1 MDAEAGIG
9 EQASK
14 YIYRIR
20 RDHELESIHGPAWM
34 RVGSLHGGGP
44 ELRRIG
50 RGWVGRCLHL
60 LEPSVEFQDPRLSDL
75 GRNAA

>member
-14 YIYRIR
+14 YIYRIT
-20 RDHELESIHGPAWM
+20 RDHELKSIHGPAWM

-50 RGWVGRCLHL
+50 RGWVG
-60 LEPSVEFQDPRLSDL
+60 SVSALAGSL
-75 GRNAA
+75 GRVPGS